1 MADAIN
7 LEPGAEVALFL
18 NIAPERRID
27 ATLRYASYEAG
38 VGPDGALAYRVRA
51 TLSGDAAPPRIGL
64 KGTAEIYGRKVTLFY
79 YLMRRPLAALRQFT
93 GL

>member
-7 LEPGAEVALFL
+7 LEPGAEVEFFL

-27 ATLRYASYEAG
+27 ATLRYASYEAS
-38 VGPDGALAYRVRA
+38 VGPDGALSYRLKA
-51 TLSGDAAPPRIGL
+51 TLVGDAPPPRIGL
-64 KGTAEIYGRKVTLFY
+64 KGTAKIYGPHVTLFY
-79 YLMRRPLAALRQFT
+79 FLIRRPLATLRQIA